1 MWFMGYNAISS
12 NLSVYTT
19 KTLNLSAGVASIIN
33 GVSMGISAIAFIP
46 VGALASKIGRRKS
59 IMLGFALAVIS
70 LFVIFFF
77 VHAGEKAIVPAVL
90 FALFYLIAGF
100 GLIIANVNTF
110 PMVTELSTAETV
122 GQYTGYYYTATMSA
136 QAITPFIAGLI
147 MDNSKN
153 EMLFLYSAVC
163 IIIAIVLM
171 MFVKHGDSKPI
182 PKKNKLEQ
190 YGDLVDSD

>member
-1 MWFMGYNAISS
+1 
-12 NLSVYTT
+12 
-19 KTLNLSAGVASIIN
+19 
-33 GVSMGISAIAFIP
+33 
-46 VGALASKIGRRKS
+46 
-59 IMLGFALAVIS
+59 
-70 LFVIFFF
+70 
-77 VHAGEKAIVPAVL
+77 
-90 FALFYLIAGF
+90 ALFYLIAGF

-153 EMLFLYSAVC
+153 EMLFLYSAIC